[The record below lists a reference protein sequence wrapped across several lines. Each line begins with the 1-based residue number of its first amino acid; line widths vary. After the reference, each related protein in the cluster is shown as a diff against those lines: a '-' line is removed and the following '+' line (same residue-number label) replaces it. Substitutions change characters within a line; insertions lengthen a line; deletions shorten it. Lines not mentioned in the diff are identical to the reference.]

1 MGEPGRSRPPGR
13 PTPGGGGM
21 SPLARTLIAILVVA
35 VIGLAIGLVVATGGS
50 DDEPATTA
58 TTTQTTTS
66 APTTTTTQTT
76 TTQTTTATGTVTQGE
91 SGGTPAP

>member
-1 MGEPGRSRPPGR
+1 MGEPGRSRPPGG
-13 PTPGGGGM
+13 PAPDGGGM
-21 SPLARTLIAILVVA
+21 SPLARALIAILVVA

-50 DDEPATTA
+50 DDEQATTA

-76 TTQTTTATGTVTQGE
+76 TTQTTTTTGTVTDGE